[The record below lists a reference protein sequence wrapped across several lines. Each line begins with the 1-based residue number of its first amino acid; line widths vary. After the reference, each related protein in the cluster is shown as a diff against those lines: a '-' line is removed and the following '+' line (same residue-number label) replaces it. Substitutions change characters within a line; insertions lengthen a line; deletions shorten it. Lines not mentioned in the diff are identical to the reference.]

1 MENTPKTIQEVV
13 AEKITTIGKNIAD
26 TVAENLAQSEI
37 SKRVELVTKAIAK
50 QDQLEKDI
58 KKIDKDDVTTYVGDT
73 PHTSRSKNRYYEVK
87 KAKEK
92 FEKLT
97 KDINDALNGNTTE
110 AYAKLT
116 ETLKKLENAG
126 GGQKEGSGNSE

>member
-1 MENTPKTIQEVV
+1 METNPKTIQEVV

-37 SKRVELVTKAIAK
+37 NKRVELVTKAIAK
-50 QDQLEKDI
+50 QDQLEKEL
-58 KKIDKDDVTTYVGDT
+58 KKLDKDDVTTYVGDT
-73 PHTSRSKNRYYEVK
+73 PTTAKSKARYDEVK

-97 KDINDALNGNTTE
+97 KDINDALTNNTTE
-110 AYAKLT
+110 AYSKLT
-116 ETLKKLENAG
+116 ETLKKLDNAG